1 MSTKLS
7 RRGSVWPVCSEGR
20 HVVLEGYEVDLPFS
34 LGLAVI

>member
-7 RRGSVWPVCSEGR
+7 RRGSVWPVCSEGG
-20 HVVLEGYEVDLPFS
+20 HVVLEGDEVDLPFS